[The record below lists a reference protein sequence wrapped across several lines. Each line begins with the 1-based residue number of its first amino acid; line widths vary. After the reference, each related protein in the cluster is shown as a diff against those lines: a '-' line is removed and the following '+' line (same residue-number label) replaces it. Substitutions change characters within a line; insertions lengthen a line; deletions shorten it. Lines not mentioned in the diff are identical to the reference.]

1 MMEGRFTVSAPT
13 RVDLAGGT
21 LDMWPLF
28 CLTQGAK
35 TINLALDLCAEVRIE
50 SRRAERFEVEA
61 VSAQGVSYAFTT
73 PPNIGDCRQLDPGLR
88 FPVAVL
94 ASYLAFRREYPPLK
108 IQVSWKTSVPMGS
121 GLGGSSSLGVALLRG
136 ISRLFG
142 DHSEMGW
149 QWGMSHAI
157 RDIEAG
163 FLETPTGTQDYLA
176 ALFGGLNCF
185 NSRSGE
191 VVQTQ
196 YRPNLVSEVGE
207 RMLVLFSG
215 EQHHSGRSNWEVYK
229 GAIER
234 DAGVLKG
241 LFAIKEV
248 ADALDLELRSNE
260 PAWGRIGQLLTQEW
274 KVRRE
279 LFGVSTPRL
288 DAVLATLSKKV
299 GVLGAKVCGAAAGG
313 SILVLVEPERRAA
326 LQAELEN
333 AGVQVLKAQPML
345 RGVTVA

>member
-1 MMEGRFTVSAPT
+1 MESRFTVSAPT

-21 LDMWPLF
+21 LDLWPLF

-35 TINLALDLCAEVRIE
+35 TINLALDLCAEVRFE
-50 SRRAERFEVEA
+50 TRRADRFEVETI
-61 VSAQGVSYAFTT
+61 SPQGVSHAFVF
-73 PPNIGDCRQLDPGLR
+73 PPPVGECRKLDPALR

-94 ASYLAFRREYPPLK
+94 AAYLTYRKEFPPLNIK
-108 IQVSWKTSVPMGS
+108 VSWKTNVPVGS

-142 DHSEMGW
+142 DHAEMGW
-149 QWGMSHAI
+149 QWGLSHAI

-163 FLETPTGTQDYLA
+163 FLEVPTGTQDYLA

-185 NSRSGE
+185 QSREGE
-191 VVQTQ
+191 IVQST
-196 YRPNLVSEVGE
+196 YRPALVQEIGE

-229 GAIER
+229 GAVEK
-234 DAGVLKG
+234 DPAVLKG

-248 ADALDLELRSNE
+248 AEALDLELRSND

-288 DAVLATLSKKV
+288 DTLLATLSKK

-313 SILVLVEPERRAA
+313 SILALVEPGRRDAIVSEM
-326 LQAELEN
+326 QA
-333 AGVQVLKAQPML
+333 AGVQVLKTQPML